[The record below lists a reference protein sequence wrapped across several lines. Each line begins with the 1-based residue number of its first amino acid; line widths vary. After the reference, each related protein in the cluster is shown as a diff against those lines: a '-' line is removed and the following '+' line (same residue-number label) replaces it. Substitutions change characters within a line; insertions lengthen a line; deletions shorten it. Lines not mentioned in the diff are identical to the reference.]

1 MPLHP
6 QAQAI
11 ISGVESM
18 GLPPVETMS
27 VEEQRAVIGTFSSF
41 MMPAEDVATV
51 EDLVI
56 PGPEGDIPLRIYTP
70 EGDGLRPAVVYFH
83 GGGFVTGSV
92 DLVDPLCRALANRS
106 GCLVISVDY
115 RLAPEHPYPAAVQ
128 DAYVAIAWV
137 SAYGE
142 GFGVDPTRLAV
153 AGDSAG
159 ATLATVA
166 CMLIRDKAEEIPIAL
181 QVLLCPVM
189 DLVSTE
195 TDSYK
200 EYGEGYLLTTAMMQR
215 WKELYL
221 TGVRGPGG
229 RALLLTDPDA
239 ELRQPPA
246 GVHRHRRVR
255 PAARR
260 GRDLRPAAAE
270 GRRGRRHPPAGRD
283 DPQLPLDGGGHRPG
297 REIIDEIA
305 ADLRKRLFD

>member
-11 ISGVESM
+11 LSGVESM

-41 MMPAEDVATV
+41 MMPAEDVATI
-51 EDLVI
+51 EDLTI

-70 EGDGLRPAVVYFH
+70 EGDGPRPAVVYFH

-92 DLVDPLCRALANRS
+92 DLVDPICRALANRS

-128 DAYVAIAWV
+128 DAYVAVAWV

-142 GFGVDPTRLAV
+142 GFGVDPTRLVV

-159 ATLATVA
+159 ATLATVT

-189 DLVSTE
+189 DLVSME

-200 EYGEGYLLTTAMMQR
+200 EYGEGHLLTTAMMQR

-221 TGVRGPGG
+221 TGCEDRVDEPYCSPIRMPNFANLPPAFIVTAEYDPLRDEGEIYG
-229 RALLLTDPDA
+229 LLLPRDGVDA
-239 ELRQPPA
+239 DIRRQD
-246 GVHRHRRVR
+246 GMIHNFFWMG
-255 PAARR
+255 AAIDR
-260 GRDLRPAAAE
+260 
-270 GRRGRRHPPAGRD
+270 
-283 DPQLPLDGGGHRPG
+283 G